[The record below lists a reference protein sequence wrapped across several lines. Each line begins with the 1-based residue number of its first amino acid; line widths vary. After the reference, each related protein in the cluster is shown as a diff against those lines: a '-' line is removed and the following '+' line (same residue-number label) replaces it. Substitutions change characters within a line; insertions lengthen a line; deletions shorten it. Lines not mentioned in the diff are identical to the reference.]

1 MFYKY
6 YVYK

>member
-6 YVYK
+6 IEV